1 MSFSSQSLK
10 PSISKSQT
18 QETISQ
24 PTSSG
29 RVGLKT
35 KPHLLVRTDSKTRTL
50 DSFFSHP
57 ASSYSSIDSESS
69 INPVYKKP
77 KMSEVP
83 LIARYHT
90 EPIVLEQE
98 DEVDESFTE
107 SQCSDS
113 DREINEL
120 DNGSKRDIHQ
130 PNELNSDGFEMI
142 DQELNC
148 IDENRGDGI
157 DSGDPSLHD
166 SQPPKLIHY
175 VAPDGEI
182 DEDAEIESTSDDYEN
197 KDTLD
202 TPVLR
207 PFVTV
212 ELDSVLYLREE
223 IVGKRSKTATAI
235 LHNHTFVG
243 CFDTH
248 LALIQH
254 NTSLLVIEVP
264 IISKDFM
271 YQIALYGFSN
281 FGVIPLDPGLSVFE
295 LLSIGLEQC
304 KDEFK
309 SLIEERG
316 REIIVKE
323 ARELLVGMRLML
335 EEYFSILIDEE
346 GTLTGIPVFIPGYMP
361 NAQKL
366 AIFLAE
372 LGLKVDYS
380 EEREC
385 FRDIANVLS
394 DFYSFTGI
402 GDDQTEA
409 EYYHCVEHFLFA
421 ELSHSIGLSEWI
433 EMQKPGSTG
442 SPCIR
447 EIANLQELY
456 KIFERC

>member
-1 MSFSSQSLK
+1 MSLSSQSLI
-10 PSISKSQT
+10 PSSSKSQT

-24 PTSSG
+24 PSSSS
-29 RVGLKT
+29 RVGLKP

-77 KMSEVP
+77 KMSKVP
-83 LIARYHT
+83 LITRYHS
-90 EPIVLEQE
+90 EPIALEQE
-98 DEVDESFTE
+98 DEIDESFTE
-107 SQCSDS
+107 SQRSDS
-113 DREINEL
+113 DREIDEL
-120 DNGSKRDIHQ
+120 EGGAKRMIHQ
-130 PNELNSDGFEMI
+130 PRELNMNSDGFEMI

-175 VAPDGEI
+175 VAPNEEI
-182 DEDAEIESTSDDYEN
+182 DEDIGIESTSDNYEN
-197 KDTLD
+197 KDTMD

-207 PFVTV
+207 SFVTV

-223 IVGKRSKTATAI
+223 IMGKRSKTATAI
-235 LHNHTFVG
+235 LQNHTFVG

-295 LLSIGLEQC
+295 LLSIGLDQC

-309 SLIEERG
+309 IEERG
-316 REIIVKE
+316 KEIIVKE
-323 ARELLVGMRLML
+323 ARELIVGMRLML

-346 GTLTGIPVFIPGYMP
+346 GTLTGLPVFIPGYMP
-361 NAQKL
+361 NTQKL

-380 EEREC
+380 EEKEC
-385 FRDIANVLS
+385 FRDLAHILS

-433 EMQKPGSTG
+433 EIQKPATG
-442 SPCIR
+442 LPCIR
-447 EIANLQELY
+447 EIANLKELY